1 MSLTQQQLAMR
12 RAGISGSE
20 VAAVCGLHPYMTGLD
35 VWRAKVLGEQTPET
49 LAMQIGSAF
58 EDGIL
63 QLYAKRKSI
72 VTLRKGSTIRHPKHP
87 LIIATPD
94 ALIPAE
100 DGFYPVEAKNT
111 AQSSAWEDWGD
122 DGTDAIAEW
131 HRPQVTFEAAVTG
144 AAFTDVAAV
153 LARPRGGWDFRV
165 YRVPFDEEYF
175 QALREMAEKFFRD
188 YVATE
193 TPPPP
198 DGSEAW
204 SDFLKSRFP
213 MERAPLLQASA
224 EDEELAKQY
233 LTADAALEAAET
245 AKRLAR
251 QQLELRCA
259 EAAGMRGAS
268 FSLSWKS
275 TKPVRKVRWE
285 ELVAHLGVGSDVVEQ
300 FTETRPGSRPFR
312 LTRVKGAANGTG
324 G

>member
-12 RAGISGSE
+12 RTGVSGSE
-20 VAAVCGLHPYMTGLD
+20 IAAVAGLHPFMSALQ
-35 VWRAKVLGEQTPET
+35 VWENKVLGVETPET
-49 LAMQIGSAF
+49 LAMQIGQAF
-58 EDGIL
+58 EDGII
-63 QLYAKRKSI
+63 QLYAKRKGI
-72 VTLRKGSTIRHPKHP
+72 VTLQKGGTTRHPKHP

-94 ALIPAE
+94 ALVPTPHE
-100 DGFYPVEAKNT
+100 LYPLEAKNT

-131 HRPQVTFEAAVTG
+131 HRPQVTFEAAVCE
-144 AAFTDVAAV
+144 APWTDVAAV
-153 LARPRGGWDFRV
+153 LARPRGGWDFRI

-175 QALREMAEKFFRD
+175 HALREMAEKFFRD

-213 MERAPLLQASA
+213 MERAPLLQASP
-224 EDEELAKQY
+224 EDDALAKAY
-233 LTADAALEAAET
+233 LQADAQLEAAET

-259 EAAGMRGAS
+259 EAAGMRGADW
-268 FSLSWKS
+268 SLSWKS
-275 TKPVRKVRWE
+275 TKPVKKVRWE
-285 ELVAHLGVGSDVVEQ
+285 ELAQHLGATTEVVEQ

-312 LTRVKGAANGTG
+312 LQRVKGASNGHG

>member
-1 MSLTQQQLAMR
+1 MSLTAQQLAMR
-12 RAGISGSE
+12 RTGISGSE
-20 VAAVCGLHPYMTGLD
+20 VAAVVGVHPYMTGLD

-63 QLYAKRKSI
+63 ALYAKRKKLS
-72 VTLRKGSTIRHPKHP
+72 TLQKCSTIRHKQHP

-94 ALIPAE
+94 ALVPTPTE
-100 DGFYPVEAKNT
+100 LFPVECKNT
-111 AQSSAWEDWGD
+111 ASGSAFEDWGE
-122 DGTDAIAEW
+122 DGTADIAEW

-144 AAFTDVAAV
+144 APWTDVAAV

-175 QALREMAEKFFRD
+175 HALREMAEKFFRD

-213 MERAPLLQASA
+213 IERAPLLQATE
-224 EDEELAKQY
+224 EDEQIARAYLA
-233 LTADAALEAAET
+233 ADAALEAAET

-259 EAAGMRGAS
+259 EAAGMRGAT

-275 TKPVRKVRWE
+275 TKPVRKTRWE
-285 ELVAHLGVGSDVVEQ
+285 ELVAHLGVGTDVVEQ

-312 LTRVKGAANGTG
+312 LTRVKGVSNGTDG
-324 G
+324 

>member
-1 MSLTQQQLAMR
+1 MSLTQAQKAMR
-12 RAGISGSE
+12 RTGISGSQ
-20 VAAVCGLHPYMTGLD
+20 VAAICGLHPYVNALD
-35 VWRAKVLGEQTPET
+35 VWREKVLGEETPET
-49 LAMQIGSAF
+49 LAMEIGSAF

-63 QLYAKRKSI
+63 NLYARRKNI
-72 VTLRKGSTIRHPKHP
+72 LTIHKGTTVRHAKHP

-94 ALIPAE
+94 ALVGTTT
-100 DGFYPVEAKNT
+100 DMYPVEAKNT
-111 AQSSAWEDWGD
+111 AQASAFEDWGE

-153 LARPRGGWDFRV
+153 LARPRGGWDFRI

-175 QALREMAEKFFRD
+175 QALREMAEKFFTD
-188 YVATE
+188 YVTTE

-204 SDFLKSRFP
+204 SDFLKTRFP
-213 MERAPLLQASA
+213 LERAPLLQATEA
-224 EDEELAKQY
+224 DEALARQY
-233 LTADAALEAAET
+233 LEADAMLEAAET

-259 EAAGMRGAS
+259 EAAGMRGS
-268 FSLSWKS
+268 CFSLSWKS

-285 ELVAHLGVGSDVVEQ
+285 ELVMHLGVKSDVVEQ

-312 LTRVKGAANGTG
+312 LTKVREKSNGTG